1 MKLLIK
7 LSLLLYF
14 FNNVYCY
21 TVQSNK
27 NLLYNSIN
35 ILKCSIKNKRW
46 EPPKGYIPDRFKD
59 KKNNELDNNIISKS
73 FKNKRWE
80 PPEGYIPDRFK
91 NKKNKE
97 LDGYISNSLKKKWEP
112 PEGYIPNSLKNKII
126 IEDINKKIEKI
137 PDKESLYTSMSKY
150 TENINKETEIINNS
164 INNIKKNI
172 DKINI
177 LSLDN

>member
-59 KKNNELDNNIISKS
+59 KKNNELDNYIISKS

-80 PPEGYIPDRFK
+80 PPEGYIP
-91 NKKNKE
+91 E
-97 LDGYISNSLKKKWEP
+97 
-112 PEGYIPNSLKNKII
+112 SLKNKII

>member
-7 LSLLLYF
+7 LLLLLYF

-59 KKNNELDNNIISKS
+59 KKNNELDNYIISKS

-80 PPEGYIPDRFK
+80 PPEGYIP
-91 NKKNKE
+91 E
-97 LDGYISNSLKKKWEP
+97 
-112 PEGYIPNSLKNKII
+112 SLKNKII

>member
-35 ILKCSIKNKRW
+35 ILKCSIKNRRW
-46 EPPKGYIPDRFKD
+46 EPPEGYIPDRFKD
-59 KKNNELDNNIISKS
+59 KNFQELDSSISKS
-73 FKNKRWE
+73 VKNKRWE
-80 PPEGYIPDRFK
+80 PPEGYIPD
-91 NKKNKE
+91 
-97 LDGYISNSLKKKWEP
+97 
-112 PEGYIPNSLKNKII
+112 SLKNKII
-126 IEDINKKIEKI
+126 IEDINKKIEKL
-137 PDKESLYTSMSKY
+137 PDKDTLYTSMSKY
-150 TENINKETEIINNS
+150 TKNINKETEIINNS

>member
-1 MKLLIK
+1 MRVLIK

-14 FNNVYCY
+14 FNNIYCY
-21 TVQSNK
+21 TIQSNK

-35 ILKCSIKNKRW
+35 ILKCSI
-46 EPPKGYIPDRFKD
+46 
-59 KKNNELDNNIISKS
+59 
-73 FKNKRWE
+73 KNKRWE

-137 PDKESLYTSMSKY
+137 PDKETLYTNMCKY
-150 TENINKETEIINNS
+150 TENINKETEIINKS

-177 LSLDN
+177 LSLDV

>member
-59 KKNNELDNNIISKS
+59 KNFQELDSSISKS

-80 PPEGYIPDRFK
+80 PPEGYIP
-91 NKKNKE
+91 E
-97 LDGYISNSLKKKWEP
+97 
-112 PEGYIPNSLKNKII
+112 SLKNKII